1 MLSIESLIAVIG
13 LVLTAFGLGYTVGSN
28 SHKK

>member
-1 MLSIESLIAVIG
+1 MMSIDSLIAVIS
-13 LVLTAFGLGYTVGSN
+13 LVITAFGLGYTIGSN